1 MAESMPSMNTTD
13 SGFSLPPQGT
23 DPRASAPNLV
33 QRVREVAIRSSSTLF
48 KAALDAADD
57 TLFGFSEKSETAAE
71 RGQFM
76 DAMRSIRV
84 KRPMLEQTFRE
95 KLTDGFLDFT
105 RRTAKLGTAAAGQSA
120 FAADSL
126 SLVED
131 QELEEDLAITGMA
144 AKANV
149 RHNSALYALNQ
160 RLAAVTGAKE
170 VDVENNP
177 VAPPAICQAL
187 RVVVSQIEADITVK
201 LVVLKLFDRHVVTDL
216 DHVYDE
222 TNKLLAEAGVLPH
235 IKYVRPSRAPSD
247 SGEAKN
253 SESADGTSG
262 DAASGGNGAGGSS
275 SAGGGGSGGDA
286 GTNEVIAA
294 FASLLATRRSQSGN
308 AVQRIAG
315 PSLSNNELIS
325 ALSQLQ
331 HQQPDMSGAAG
342 DAIALVERVERVKQ
356 DLLAQL
362 RDSGIEKADQRV
374 SEVDEDA
381 IDLVS
386 MLFQFVVQ
394 DRNLPP
400 EIQAVLSRLQIPYVR
415 VAIKDKRLFAQSE
428 HPARRLLDALA
439 TASVSWSKEGDRDGK
454 FMALLVHLVER
465 VAKEYADDFS
475 LFDELLKE
483 FETFVEKQTRQSE
496 TVEQR
501 AAEAAKGREK
511 LTLARRT
518 VTQLVEARLA
528 RREVPPLARE
538 VILNPWTNYLVLTH
552 LRQGPE
558 SNEWK
563 SAVSFIDAV
572 IWSSLPKNEETD
584 LTKLHAMIP
593 QMQNF
598 LRRGL
603 GVVGFGETEIERLA
617 QGFGAVFASMHQR
630 EVALDQAETIAAA
643 EQSLENA
650 PPSAAAGAAEPE
662 VAEPAVPEDDEFLQK
677 VRNLKVGTW
686 VEFAADGGATPE
698 RAKISWISPLS
709 ARLLFVNRKG
719 LKVAEFSVFALAN
732 ELRAGTAQI
741 LEVAPIFERALS
753 SIMTRLKYEHL
764 LASGGRANESAQ
776 QQQGA

>member
-1 MAESMPSMNTTD
+1 MAESMPSMNSTD
-13 SGFSLPPQGT
+13 SSFSAPPAGA
-23 DPRASAPNLV
+23 DARVASASLL
-33 QRVREVAIRSSSTLF
+33 QRVREVAIRSSAALF

-95 KLTDGFLDFT
+95 RLIDGFLEFARRST
-105 RRTAKLGTAAAGQSA
+105 RPAGA
-120 FAADSL
+120 THGPDTFAADSL

-160 RLAAVTGAKE
+160 RLAAVAGAKD
-170 VDVENNP
+170 VDVDSNP

-187 RVVVSQIEADITVK
+187 RAVIGQIDADITVK

-216 DHVYDE
+216 DQVYDD

-235 IKYVRPSRAPSD
+235 IKYVRPARAPSD
-247 SGEAKN
+247 AA
-253 SESADGTSG
+253 SAQPAH
-262 DAASGGNGAGGSS
+262 DAAAAAHGAGPGDGG
-275 SAGGGGSGGDA
+275 SAGEA

-294 FASLLATRRSQSGN
+294 FASLLATRRAQTGN
-308 AVQRIAG
+308 AIQRVAG
-315 PSLSNNELIS
+315 PSLSNSELIA
-325 ALSQLQ
+325 ALSHLQ
-331 HQQPDMSGAAG
+331 MQQPDLSGGAG
-342 DAIALVERVERVKQ
+342 EAIALVERVERVKQ

-362 RDSGIEKADQRV
+362 RQSGIEKADQRV

-394 DRNLPP
+394 DRNLPA
-400 EIQAVLSRLQIPYVR
+400 EVQAVLSRLQIPYVR

-439 TASVSWSKEGDRDGK
+439 TASVSWTRESDRDGK
-454 FMALLVHLVER
+454 FMTLLTHMVER
-465 VAKEYADDFS
+465 ITREYSDDFR
-475 LFDELLKE
+475 LFDELLSE
-483 FETFVEKQTRQSE
+483 FEAFVEKQTRQSE

-511 LTLARRT
+511 LALARRT
-518 VTQLVEARLA
+518 VTQLVETRLA
-528 RREVPPLARE
+528 RRQVPPLARE
-538 VILNPWTNYLVLTH
+538 VILNPWSNYLVLTH

-563 SAVSFIDAV
+563 SAVSFVDAV

-603 GVVGFGETEIERLA
+603 GVVGFGENETERLV

-643 EQSLENA
+643 EKSLENA
-650 PPSAAAGAAEPE
+650 PPAAAAAGGTEAE
-662 VAEPAVPEDDEFLQK
+662 VVEPAVPDDDEFLQR

-686 VEFAADGGATPE
+686 VEFSTENGTPE

-753 SIMTRLKYEHL
+753 SIMNRLKYEHL
-764 LASGGRANESAQ
+764 LASGGRSGDAPPAA
-776 QQQGA
+776 G